1 MNDNTRVVVFCYQGD
16 QDLVHRHLPTHQAHG
31 CPITVMSPADS
42 PVSIIAHGVDNRLV
56 GKRAYIGRD
65 SLERHRGCLSV
76 CLEYP
81 ENYFLLHDADSL
93 CLSPELPRALF
104 DAADN
109 EVVWSNEVVDPR
121 PHETPYRKIAMQP
134 PYFLTRHTIYRIL
147 VAPQIPE
154 HPVTPY
160 IDWWWTAH
168 CWSAGV
174 STKPFADCEYA
185 SPFAGPL
192 NVDGYWGWREHMIRD
207 RGCIMQHPIKTQEE
221 YDRTNAVY
229 ANRVR

>member
-1 MNDNTRVVVFCYQGD
+1 
-16 QDLVHRHLPTHQAHG
+16 
-31 CPITVMSPADS
+31 MSPADS
-42 PVSIIAHGVDNRLV
+42 PVSIIAHGVDNQLV

-93 CLSPELPRALF
+93 CLSPELPRVLF
-104 DAADN
+104 EVADKGL
-109 EVVWSNEVVDPR
+109 VWSNEVIEPR

-134 PYFLTRHTIYRIL
+134 PYFLTRHTLYRIL
-147 VAPQIPE
+147 TAPPIPE
-154 HPVTPY
+154 HPITPY

-174 STKPFADCEYA
+174 DCRPFTD
-185 SPFAGPL
+185 L
-192 NVDGYWGWREHMIRD
+192 EHPATYMPGTSISDPWQQLDYRIRTT
-207 RGCIMQHPIKTQEE
+207 GTIMMHPIKTDEQLQGCLS
-221 YDRTNAVY
+221 AY
-229 ANRVR
+229 AGRYL